1 MSEET
6 QNTAVEEETEQLDFE
21 VEEID
26 DRPVSDRVEPKIN
39 ASKDFDVSDEEIAS
53 YSENVQKRI
62 KQLKYEFHEERRAKE
77 TAQRQN
83 EEAIKIAQNLASE
96 RDNLRQTIN
105 KGNEALFTATESK
118 LNTDLDVAEKGFKE
132 AYEEGDADK
141 ITEAQRKLT
150 EASVDKKN
158 WEQYKPPPEAE
169 VTQEEP
175 LPNGQEQPQV
185 VVDQRAKAWLT
196 DNKWFGN
203 GPDKNAEMTGFAYG
217 VHEDLVRSGVDPNT
231 RADEYYAEVD
241 KRIQERFPEH
251 FGEEVG
257 REETSAPQPVVASA
271 RRSSG
276 KTRKVQLTKTQVD
289 LARRLG
295 ITKEQYAAQIA
306 KETAHG

>member
-6 QNTAVEEETEQLDFE
+6 QNIEAEESEQLDFE

-26 DRPVSDRVEPKIN
+26 DRPVEDRVEPKIN

-77 TAQRQN
+77 AAQRQN

-105 KGNEALFTATESK
+105 RGNEALFTATESK
-118 LNTDLDVAEKGFKE
+118 LNTDLDVAEKNFKE

-141 ITEAQRKLT
+141 ISEAQRKLT

-169 VTQEEP
+169 VKEEEP

-196 DNKWFGN
+196 KNQWFGN

-251 FGEEVG
+251 FGEEAS